1 MGEEMGELVSVEAV
15 LVVCAQILS
24 PVLSRGAAE
33 AGSRENRLPEELGKP
48 TTVSASIAQA
58 GWCC

>member
-1 MGEEMGELVSVEAV
+1 MGELVSVEAV